1 MPFALKEQSKEGAEK
16 VIENRD
22 DHKTNPEWKAQ
33 HAREAAK
40 KLK

>member
-22 DHKTNPEWKAQ
+22 DHKTNPEWKARTR
-33 HAREAAK
+33 ARLPK
-40 KLK
+40 S